1 MATRRVDRR
10 KVDRRKGPDLLQRSF
25 LWLVLICWG
34 LFLAALLAFHF
45 ARPELEY
52 GLLRFSHANIR
63 GDWDPKTSPIF
74 LYSLWSCCGVTL
86 ISSLINFKRNRR
98 AGDYQFFY
106 FVFLLVI
113 VLVSLVAFYV

>member
-1 MATRRVDRR
+1 MPNP

-34 LFLAALLAFHF
+34 LFLMTLLAFHF

-52 GLLRFSHANIR
+52 GFLRYGNIDIR
-63 GDWDPKTSPIF
+63 HHWDPASSPVF
-74 LYSLWSCCGVTL
+74 LYSLWSCCIITL

-98 AGDYQFFY
+98 VGDYHIFY
-106 FVFLLVI
+106 FMFLLVI
-113 VLVSLVAFYV
+113 VLISLVAFYF